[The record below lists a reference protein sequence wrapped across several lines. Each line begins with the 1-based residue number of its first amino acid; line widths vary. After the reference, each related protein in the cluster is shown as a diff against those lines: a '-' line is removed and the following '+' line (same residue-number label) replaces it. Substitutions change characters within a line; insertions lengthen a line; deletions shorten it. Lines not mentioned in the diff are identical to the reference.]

1 MLRVNGEEIIA
12 YRKMLEERKSDVP
25 IWERSVLTFDEAAA
39 YSGIGITRLRKMASE
54 KKCTFS
60 VSDGSRLLIIREKFD
75 KYMDKVEEI

>member
-12 YRKMLEERKSDVP
+12 YRKMLEERKSNVP

-39 YSGIGITRLRKMASE
+39 YSGIGITRLRKMVSE